1 MIKIDKYYK
10 FIGSTFGIAYF
21 IGMIF
26 ALFYIYKGIEI
37 TNTISFISNLSL
49 SGKTYFSNIFRT
61 QLNNTFQLMI
71 IPFSYLIYSIKIG
84 FSHISL
90 LTSSFLGQIKLLVE
104 LIPQIL
110 YFIAYIIYSTIGLK
124 IILFLIKTITN
135 KFLKTKKI
143 KQEFLYKNDIKLIY
157 IGFIAIVIGTIIQT
171 HLSKIL
177 FIFLINLKSMVY
189 IFIIIAYIFLI
200 FVCLFTIYNIIKNA
214 LKQNRSE
221 IK

>member
-10 FIGSTFGIAYF
+10 FIGATFGIAYF

-37 TNTISFISNLSL
+37 TNTINFINNLAL
-49 SGKTYFSNIFRT
+49 SGKTYFSNIFKT
-61 QLNNTFQLMI
+61 QINNTIQLMI
-71 IPFSYLIYSIKIG
+71 IPFSYLIYSVKIG

-104 LIPQIL
+104 LIPQIF

-124 IILFLIKTITN
+124 IILFIIKIITN
-135 KFLKTKKI
+135 KFLKNKKI
-143 KQEFLYKNDIKLIY
+143 KYIYLYKTDIKIAY
-157 IGFIAIVIGTIIQT
+157 IGFIAIIIGTIIQT

-189 IFIIIAYIFLI
+189 IFIIIVYIYF
-200 FVCLFTIYNIIKNA
+200 
-214 LKQNRSE
+214 
-221 IK
+221 